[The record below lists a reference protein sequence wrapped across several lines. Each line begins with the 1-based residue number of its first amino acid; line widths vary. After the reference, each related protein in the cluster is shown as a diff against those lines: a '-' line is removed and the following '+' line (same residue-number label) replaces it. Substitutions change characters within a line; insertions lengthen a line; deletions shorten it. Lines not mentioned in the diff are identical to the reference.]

1 MNMRH
6 QRMLLGASVFGA
18 CVLAAAGCHQHPLT
32 DYRPL
37 DQAGMFSSDIEQLKG
52 LNASD
57 PEIAQVVKLKHAGLR
72 DDVCVELVST
82 AHVHKHLFTSAESAS
97 NLAGAGFTEPQILE
111 IARADQLDAISIDA
125 VTLKLIGLS
134 DATVQLVLQRHLAGQ
149 PVMASAEISRLK
161 NTGLT
166 ERQILDRINSG
177 MTDEQA
183 EKEIHARES
192 ARNHKDTSFVRVRGR
207 KPH

>member
-1 MNMRH
+1 MRY
-6 QRMLLGASVFGA
+6 QRLLLGVCAIAV
-18 CVLAAAGCHQHPLT
+18 AGCHQHPLT

-37 DQAGMFSSDIEQLKG
+37 DQAGMWSSDIEQLKG
-52 LNASD
+52 LNTSD
-57 PEIAQVVKLKHAGLR
+57 QEIAQVVKMKHAGIS
-72 DDVCVELVST
+72 DDTCVELVST
-82 AHVHKHLFTSAESAS
+82 AHVRKHLFISADSAS
-97 NLAGAGFTEPQILE
+97 NLAGARFTEPQIIE
-111 IARADQLDAISIDA
+111 IARADQLDTISIDA

-134 DATVQLVLQRHLAGQ
+134 DSSVQLVLHRHLNGQ

-166 ERQILDRINSG
+166 ERQILERINAG
-177 MTDEQA
+177 MTDQQA
-183 EKEIHARES
+183 EKEIRARES

>member
-1 MNMRH
+1 MRH
-6 QRMLLGASVFGA
+6 QRLLLGVF
-18 CVLAAAGCHQHPLT
+18 VLAAAGCHQHPLT

-52 LNASD
+52 LNVSD
-57 PEIAQVVKLKHAGLR
+57 EEIAQVVKLKHAGLS
-72 DDVCVELVST
+72 DDTCVELVSA
-82 AHVHKHLFTSAESAS
+82 AHVHKHLFISAESAS
-97 NLAGAGFTEPQILE
+97 DLVGAGFTEPQILD
-111 IARADQLDAISIDA
+111 IARGDKLDAISIDA

-134 DATVQLVLQRHLAGQ
+134 DSTVQLVLHRHLDGQ

-166 ERQILDRINSG
+166 ERQILERINAG

-207 KPH
+207 KPS

>member
-1 MNMRH
+1 MRY
-6 QRMLLGASVFGA
+6 QRLLLGVF
-18 CVLAAAGCHQHPLT
+18 VLAVAGCHQHPLT

-37 DQAGMFSSDIEQLKG
+37 DQAGMWSSDIEQLKG
-52 LNASD
+52 LNTSD
-57 PEIAQVVKLKHAGLR
+57 QEIVQIVKLKHAGIS
-72 DDVCVELVST
+72 DDTCVELVST
-82 AHVHKHLFTSAESAS
+82 AHVRKHPFTSADGAS
-97 NLAGAGFTEPQILE
+97 NLAGAGFAEPQILE
-111 IARADQLDAISIDA
+111 IARADQLDTISIDA

-134 DATVQLVLQRHLAGQ
+134 DSTVQLVLHRHLDGQ

-166 ERQILDRINSG
+166 ERQILDQINQG

-183 EKEIHARES
+183 EKEIHSRES

-207 KPH
+207 TSR

>member
-1 MNMRH
+1 MRY
-6 QRMLLGASVFGA
+6 QRLLLGV

-37 DQAGMFSSDIEQLKG
+37 DHAGMFSSDIEQLKG
-52 LNASD
+52 LNVSD
-57 PEIAQVVKLKHAGLR
+57 QEVAQVVKLKHAGLS
-72 DDVCVELVST
+72 DDTCVELVST
-82 AHVHKHLFTSAESAS
+82 AHVHKHLFISAESAS
-97 NLAGAGFTEPQILE
+97 DLAGARFTESQILD
-111 IARADQLDAISIDA
+111 IARADLLDAISIDA

-134 DATVQLVLQRHLAGQ
+134 DTTVQLVLQRHLDGK

-166 ERQILDRINSG
+166 ERQILDRIHAG

-183 EKEIHARES
+183 EKEIKARES

-207 KPH
+207 KPR

>member
-1 MNMRH
+1 MRH
-6 QRMLLGASVFGA
+6 PRLLLGVF
-18 CVLAAAGCHQHPLT
+18 VLAAAGCHQHPLT

-52 LNASD
+52 LNVSD
-57 PEIAQVVKLKHAGLR
+57 EEIAQVVKLKHAGLS
-72 DDVCVELVST
+72 DDTCVEMVSS
-82 AHVHKHLFTSAESAS
+82 AHVHKHIFISAESAS
-97 NLAGAGFTEPQILE
+97 DLVGAGFTEPEILD
-111 IARADQLDAISIDA
+111 IARGDKLDAISIDA

-134 DATVQLVLQRHLAGQ
+134 DSTVQLVLHRHLDGQ

-166 ERQILDRINSG
+166 ERQILERINAG

-183 EKEIHARES
+183 EKEIHSRES

-207 KPH
+207 KPS

>member
-1 MNMRH
+1 MRQH
-6 QRMLLGASVFGA
+6 RLLLGV

-52 LNASD
+52 LNVSD
-57 PEIAQVVKLKHAGLR
+57 LEIAQVVKLKHAKIS
-72 DDVCVELVST
+72 DDTCVELVSS
-82 AHVHKHLFTSAESAS
+82 AHIHKRIFLSAESAS
-97 NLAGAGFTEPQILE
+97 DLAGAGFTEQQILD
-111 IARADQLDAISIDA
+111 IAHADQLDAISIDA

-134 DATVQLVLQRHLAGQ
+134 DSTVQLVLQRHLDGL

-166 ERQILDRINSG
+166 EHQILDRIHAG

-183 EKEIHARES
+183 EKEIKARES
-192 ARNHKDTSFVRVRGR
+192 ARNHKDTSFVRVHGR
-207 KPH
+207 KPS

>member
-1 MNMRH
+1 
-6 QRMLLGASVFGA
+6 MLLGAPVLGA

-52 LNASD
+52 LNVSD

-72 DDVCVELVST
+72 DEVCVELVST
-82 AHVHKHLFTSAESAS
+82 AHVHKHPFFSADSAS
-97 NLAGAGFTEPQILE
+97 NLAGAGFTEAQILE

-134 DATVQLVLQRHLAGQ
+134 DSTVQLVLHRHLGGQ

-166 ERQILDRINSG
+166 ERQIVERINAG

-183 EKEIHARES
+183 EKEILARES

-207 KPH
+207 KPR

>member
-1 MNMRH
+1 MWH
-6 QRMLLGASVFGA
+6 QRLLLGV
-18 CVLAAAGCHQHPLT
+18 CVVAVAGCHQHPLT

-52 LNASD
+52 LNISD
-57 PEIAQVVKLKHAGLR
+57 QEIAQVVKLKRAGIR

-82 AHVHKHLFTSAESAS
+82 AHVRKHLFTSADSAS
-97 NLAGAGFTEPQILE
+97 NLAGAGFTETQILE
-111 IARADQLDAISIDA
+111 IARADQLDTISIDA

-134 DATVQLVLQRHLAGQ
+134 DPTVQLVLHRHLDGR

-166 ERQILDRINSG
+166 ERQILERINAG

-192 ARNHKDTSFVRVRGR
+192 ARNHKDTSFVRIRGR
-207 KPH
+207 KPR

>member
-1 MNMRH
+1 MRY
-6 QRMLLGASVFGA
+6 QRLLLCV

-52 LNASD
+52 LNTSD
-57 PEIAQVVKLKHAGLR
+57 QEIAQVVKLKHAGIS

-82 AHVHKHLFTSAESAS
+82 AHVRKHLFTSAESAS
-97 NLAGAGFTEPQILE
+97 NLAGAGFTESQILD
-111 IARADQLDAISIDA
+111 IARADQLDTISIDA

-134 DATVQLVLQRHLAGQ
+134 DSTVQLVLHRHLEGQ

-166 ERQILDRINSG
+166 ERQILDRIKAG

-183 EKEIHARES
+183 LKEIRAREG

-207 KPH
+207 KPR

>member
-1 MNMRH
+1 MRH
-6 QRMLLGASVFGA
+6 PRLLLGV

-37 DQAGMFSSDIEQLKG
+37 DQAGMWSSDIEQLKG
-52 LNASD
+52 LNVSD
-57 PEIAQVVKLKHAGLR
+57 PEIAQVVKLKHAGIS
-72 DDVCVELVST
+72 DDTCVELVSN
-82 AHVHKHLFTSAESAS
+82 AHVRKHLFTSADSAS

-111 IARADQLDAISIDA
+111 IARADQLDSISIDA

-134 DATVQLVLQRHLAGQ
+134 DSTVQLVLHRHLSGQ
-149 PVMASAEISRLK
+149 PVMASAEMSRLK

-166 ERQILDRINSG
+166 ERQILDRINAG
-177 MTDEQA
+177 MTDAQA

-207 KPH
+207 KPR

>member
-1 MNMRH
+1 MRPL
-6 QRMLLGASVFGA
+6 RFLLSV

-52 LNASD
+52 LNVSD
-57 PEIAQVVKLKHAGLR
+57 VEIAQVVKMKHAR
-72 DDVCVELVST
+72 ISDDTCVELVSS
-82 AHVHKHLFTSAESAS
+82 AHVHKRIFLSAESAS
-97 NLAGAGFTEPQILE
+97 DLAGAGFTEQQILD
-111 IARADQLDAISIDA
+111 IAHADQLDAISIDA

-134 DATVQLVLQRHLAGQ
+134 DSTVQLVLQRHLDGL

-166 ERQILDRINSG
+166 ERQILDRIHAG

-183 EKEIHARES
+183 EKEIKARES

-207 KPH
+207 KPS

>member
-1 MNMRH
+1 MRH
-6 QRMLLGASVFGA
+6 PRLLLGVF
-18 CVLAAAGCHQHPLT
+18 VLAAAGCHQHPLT

-52 LNASD
+52 LNVSD
-57 PEIAQVVKLKHAGLR
+57 EEIAQVVKLKHAGLS
-72 DDVCVELVST
+72 DDSCVELVSD
-82 AHVHKHLFTSAESAS
+82 AHVHKHLFISAESAS
-97 NLAGAGFTEPQILE
+97 DLVGAGFTEPQILD
-111 IARADQLDAISIDA
+111 IARGDKLDAISIDA

-134 DATVQLVLQRHLAGQ
+134 DSTVQLVLHRHLDGQ

-166 ERQILDRINSG
+166 ERQILERINAG
-177 MTDEQA
+177 MTDAQA
-183 EKEIHARES
+183 EKEIHARET

-207 KPH
+207 KPS

>member
-1 MNMRH
+1 MRY
-6 QRMLLGASVFGA
+6 QRLLLGV

-52 LNASD
+52 LNVSD
-57 PEIAQVVKLKHAGLR
+57 PEIAQVVKMKHAGIS
-72 DDVCVELVST
+72 DDTCVELVST
-82 AHVHKHLFTSAESAS
+82 AHVHKHLFISAESAS
-97 NLAGAGFTEPQILE
+97 DLAGARFTESQILD
-111 IARADQLDAISIDA
+111 IARADLLDAISIDA

-134 DATVQLVLQRHLAGQ
+134 DSTVQLVLQRHLDGK

-166 ERQILDRINSG
+166 ERQILDRIHAG

-183 EKEIHARES
+183 EKEIKARES

-207 KPH
+207 KPR

>member
-1 MNMRH
+1 MRY
-6 QRMLLGASVFGA
+6 QRFLLGV

-32 DYRPL
+32 DFRPL
-37 DQAGMFSSDIEQLKG
+37 DQAGMFSSNIEQLKG
-52 LNASD
+52 LNVSD
-57 PEIAQVVKLKHAGLR
+57 LEIAQVIKMKQAR
-72 DDVCVELVST
+72 ISDDTCVELVSS
-82 AHVHKHLFTSAESAS
+82 AHVHKRIFLSAESAS
-97 NLAGAGFTEPQILE
+97 DLAGAGFTEQQILD
-111 IARADQLDAISIDA
+111 IAHADQLDAISIDA

-134 DATVQLVLQRHLAGQ
+134 DSTVQLVLQRHLDGLQ
-149 PVMASAEISRLK
+149 VMASAEISRLK

-166 ERQILDRINSG
+166 ERQILDRINAG

-207 KPH
+207 KPR